1 MKFNPLLLF
10 MLVMVQ
16 FGVAQNKYER
26 ESRIDEEE
34 FPKASYLLIQDYL
47 DDAKRIRFY
56 KETDSIK
63 KSYEAK
69 FKKGRLHYSVEFDE
83 SGKLE
88 DVEFII
94 KEQDVPNDTWGTILF
109 YLDENHAKY
118 RIKKIQQQYPLLD
131 GQSEKKLLH
140 NAFQNLILPEVNYEL
155 ILSSKK
161 DKEFQEYEALFDAEG
176 QLIQIR
182 KSVPPSY
189 DHVLY

>member
-1 MKFNPLLLF
+1 MKFNHLLLF
-10 MLVMVQ
+10 MLVTMQ

-155 ILSSKK
+155 IFSAKK

-182 KSVPPSY
+182 KSFPPSY

>member
-1 MKFNPLLLF
+1 
-10 MLVMVQ
+10 MLVTMQ

-118 RIKKIQQQYPLLD
+118 RIKKIQQQDPLLD

-155 ILSSKK
+155 IFSAKK

-182 KSVPPSY
+182 KSFPPSY